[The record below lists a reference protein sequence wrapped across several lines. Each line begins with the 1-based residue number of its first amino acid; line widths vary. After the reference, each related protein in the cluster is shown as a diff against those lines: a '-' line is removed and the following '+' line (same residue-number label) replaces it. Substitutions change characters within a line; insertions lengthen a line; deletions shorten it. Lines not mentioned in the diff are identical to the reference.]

1 MRRNNT
7 LNSFVWLRV
16 ECNRRCCNSRS
27 RSCPCGRGGDGGA
40 GDAGGAYDVGG
51 RAGVCAGVVVLE
63 TACTAWLLS
72 CEEAVAPTAGSSSSN
87 SGSTIAATTAIVVII
102 AVDAHV
108 PIQVSRLRES
118 MVDDG
123 RQLIKVQFSLAR
135 FFFKV
140 FLSKEK
146 LF

>member
-1 MRRNNT
+1 MCGFGWSVIADAVIPVVVVAHVGVVVMVV
-7 LNSFVWLRV
+7 LVMLVVHMMWVGVRV
-16 ECNRRCCNSRS
+16 CVR
-27 RSCPCGRGGDGGA
+27 
-40 GDAGGAYDVGG
+40 
-51 RAGVCAGVVVLE
+51 GVVVLE

-146 LF
+146 LFLKGLKRII